1 MNLEKKLL
9 QEIERFNFINSY
21 INEQEAPPPP
31 PPPPP
36 APGDAAA
43 GEVPPPAPGDAA
55 AGGAED
61 IPEPVDVAADPDVE
75 VVGDEGAPEETP
87 EDEGGSEELDIT
99 ELVDAQKNISDKQDE
114 YMEGLFSKIDELS
127 EKLNAMDGILSKIDS
142 IEQKIE
148 KYRNKTPEEKLQL
161 RSLDSYPYNQKLS
174 DFFMDKKDD
183 FEATGKNEYVL
194 TDDEVQNYTERDI
207 RNSFDEPFKNLNN
220 NY

>member
-31 PPPPP
+31 PPPP

-43 GEVPPPAPGDAA
+43 GEVPPPAPGDTA

-75 VVGDEGAPEETP
+75 VVGDEGVDKG